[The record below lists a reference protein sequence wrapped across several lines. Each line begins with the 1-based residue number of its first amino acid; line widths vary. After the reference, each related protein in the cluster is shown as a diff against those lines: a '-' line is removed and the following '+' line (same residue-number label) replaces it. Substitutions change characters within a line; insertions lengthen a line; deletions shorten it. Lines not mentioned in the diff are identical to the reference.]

1 MFLAKSEDKE
11 NEQIKICFI
20 GEQNVGKTNI
30 INRAKGEKFN
40 ENYNPSFG
48 YEFSE
53 KKILLNNRE
62 YKLQLLDT
70 FIKRRFFLDIPNF
83 FIEII

>member
-53 KKILLNNRE
+53 KKF
-62 YKLQLLDT
+62 Y
-70 FIKRRFFLDIPNF
+70 
-83 FIEII
+83 

>member
-40 ENYNPSFG
+40 ENFQ
-48 YEFSE
+48 
-53 KKILLNNRE
+53 KKKFYSI
-62 YKLQLLDT
+62 
-70 FIKRRFFLDIPNF
+70 
-83 FIEII
+83 IENINCNY